1 MKGLG
6 QLLSGR
12 DPVNRNGHR
21 SCPASVVLSA
31 FQSPQ
36 SPGPSGLSP
45 LTPLLNP
52 LRQEG
57 VWMGEMLLE

>member
-21 SCPASVVLSA
+21 SCPASVDPKLTQ
-31 FQSPQ
+31 QSRQRPPPRQ
-36 SPGPSGLSP
+36 KGL
-45 LTPLLNP
+45 
-52 LRQEG
+52 RK
-57 VWMGEMLLE
+57 